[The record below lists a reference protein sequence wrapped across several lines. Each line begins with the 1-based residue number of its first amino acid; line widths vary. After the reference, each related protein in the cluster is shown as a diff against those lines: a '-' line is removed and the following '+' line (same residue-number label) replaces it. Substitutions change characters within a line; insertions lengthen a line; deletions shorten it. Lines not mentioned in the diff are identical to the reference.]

1 VLIKTDDAPDG
12 PILVAVSGGSDSL
25 AILHL
30 VQKALPTQTLY
41 AATVDHGLRPEAADE
56 AKFVAEICRT
66 LNIPHVTLHW
76 SPKSHHSSQSARFA
90 RYELLVAHARQVGAK
105 TIALGH
111 TLDDQAETLLMRS
124 LRAKSTSGTRGL
136 SGMTPFSSYDEIKL
150 WRPALGVK
158 RMALQ
163 EFLQT
168 QGQDWINDPSNEKLE
183 SERVRIRNFLNG
195 HNSSFPNHEAIA
207 RLATLSAKSRLW
219 LGQQTANAIT
229 SHCTISADGAAQF
242 RCPSDLPLLVAI
254 DVVSTLV
261 LTIGGMPFR
270 PSVSKLR
277 TPALS
282 AKQGT
287 QSKCAVGRCLLTWK
301 CHTLTIEREPRNIPP
316 LPQLLQTKQ
325 IYDGAWTLANGQKPA
340 PFIVALERFRT
351 EVDDP
356 VYLAVQK
363 LVSKRPFPSVY
374 ST

>member
-1 VLIKTDDAPDG
+1 MLIKTDDAPDG

-30 VQKALPTQTLY
+30 VQKALPKRTLY

-56 AKFVAEICRT
+56 AKFVAEICSK
-66 LNIPHVTLHW
+66 LDIPHVTLQW
-76 SPKSHHSSQSARFA
+76 SPKSDRSSQSARFA
-90 RYELLVAHARQVGAK
+90 RYELLAAHAHQVGAK

-136 SGMTPFSSYDEIKL
+136 SGMTPFSAYEDIKL
-150 WRPALGVK
+150 WRSALAARRK
-158 RMALQ
+158 ALQ
-163 EFLQT
+163 EFLQH

-183 SERVRIRNFLNG
+183 SERVRIRNFLNSQ
-195 HNSSFPNHEAIA
+195 NSFFPNHEAIA
-207 RLATLSAKSRLW
+207 RLAALSAKSRLW

-242 RCPSDLPLLVAI
+242 HCPSYLPLLVAI

-277 TPALS
+277 TPALA

-287 QSKCAVGRCLLTWK
+287 QSKCAVGRCLLTSK
-301 CHTLTIEREPRNIPP
+301 SHTLTIEREPRNIPP

-325 IYDGAWTLANGQKPA
+325 IYDGTWTLAKGKKPT